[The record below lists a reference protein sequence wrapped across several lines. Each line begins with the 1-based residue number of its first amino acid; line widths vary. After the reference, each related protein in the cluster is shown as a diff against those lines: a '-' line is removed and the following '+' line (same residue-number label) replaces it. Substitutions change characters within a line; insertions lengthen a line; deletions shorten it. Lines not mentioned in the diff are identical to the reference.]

1 MRNNR
6 RTIQILALLFCIPA
20 GFVLYKVM
28 RSVFFIEDGVIRSR
42 VPKIPS
48 DLIIANGNAF
58 SDLTYAFY
66 NKSSKKFLLKSS
78 SVEEKEDSRFEF
90 KDLIFHFRI
99 SDKELG
105 VISET
110 GKGWTREL
118 NMVSWNDRD
127 PKYDIRDWSPDHT
140 RMSKGVSFT
149 EEEMEK
155 LVELFNTRNEED
167 SFEE

>member
-1 MRNNR
+1 MADI
-6 RTIQILALLFCIPA
+6 TF
-20 GFVLYKVM
+20 
-28 RSVFFIEDGVIRSR
+28 
-42 VPKIPS
+42 KI
-48 DLIIANGNAF
+48 
-58 SDLTYAFY
+58 T
-66 NKSSKKFLLKSS
+66 
-78 SVEEKEDSRFEF
+78 
-90 KDLIFHFRI
+90 
-99 SDKELG
+99 KELG

-149 EEEMEK
+149 EEEMIK

-167 SFEE
+167 EFE